1 MSTHQPT
8 ALPALLS
15 QALDDRHISLGFA
28 AEAHGDATADE
39 LASRLRGES
48 PLTVWDMLTLTE
60 LLGLD
65 GEALLDRATRAERAE
80 WPVTPVPDVP
90 DLMPGAS
97 CEVRAE
103 RFRRVVD
110 RFESLLAQELE
121 SVR

>member
-15 QALDDRHISLGFA
+15 QALDDRHITVAMA
-28 AEAHGDATADE
+28 ALAHGDTTPAALDG
-39 LASRLRGES
+39 RLHGES
-48 PLTVWDMLTLTE
+48 PLTVWDLLALTE

-65 GEALLDRATRAERAE
+65 GEALLDQATSAERAE
-80 WPVTPVPDVP
+80 WPVTPVPDGP

-103 RFRRVVD
+103 SFHRVLG
-110 RFESLLAQELE
+110 RYSELLTQALGGA
-121 SVR
+121 R

>member
-1 MSTHQPT
+1 MSTNQPT

-28 AEAHGDATADE
+28 AEAHGDATAE
-39 LASRLRGES
+39 ALAARLRGEA
-48 PLTVWDMLTLTE
+48 PLTVWDLLTLTE

-80 WPVTPVPDVP
+80 WPVAPLPDGP

-103 RFRRVVD
+103 NFHRVLD
-110 RFESLLAQELE
+110 RYSALLTEALGGA
-121 SVR
+121 R